1 MVRCYTGIIENDRGR
16 TSYQSARRA
25 HRRGD
30 VSRGKEFVRN
40 QTGRRGG
47 DTPITG
53 FIEHDPELA
62 EFDSCIA
69 SNDTVIIGN
78 AGANGDTIENSTE
91 RIKAGLRARTTLSI
105 RRKTTAGGRAGVGQL
120 PRFVR
125 RQWAGGCGSN
135 HSLDRQLRPRS
146 SSRLHAYPVA
156 LGSRARVESRSADY
170 VQTIRLGNRELNR
183 T

>member
-1 MVRCYTGIIENDRGR
+1 MVRCYTGIIKNDRGR

-62 EFDSCIA
+62 EFASCIT
-69 SNDTVIIGN
+69 SNDTVIMAAMQTTPSKIP
-78 AGANGDTIENSTE
+78 EE
-91 RIKAGLRARTTLSI
+91 EKLLYARTTLSI
-105 RRKTTAGGRAGVGQL
+105 RRRNRWVRAGVGQL
-120 PRFVR
+120 PRLFDANGR
-125 RQWAGGCGSN
+125 AGGSN
-135 HSLDRQLRPRS
+135 NSLDRQPALDQAAVSALHSGARKLSAVIS
-146 SSRLHAYPVA
+146 SCQWFKP
-156 LGSRARVESRSADY
+156 
-170 VQTIRLGNRELNR
+170 
-183 T
+183 

>member
-30 VSRGKEFVRN
+30 VSRRKQFVRD

-47 DTPITG
+47 DTPITR
-53 FIEHDPELA
+53 FIKHDRELA

-69 SNDTVIIGN
+69 SNDAVIIGN
-78 AGANGDTIENSTE
+78 AGSNGDTIENPTD

-105 RRKTTAGGRAGVGQL
+105 RRKTTAGCRAGVGQL

-125 RQWAGGCGSN
+125 RQWAGCCGAN
-135 HSLDRQLRPRS
+135 NSLDRQLRPRS
-146 SSRLHAYPVA
+146 SSRLRTSRVA
-156 LGSRARVESRSADY
+156 LGSRARVESRRADY
-170 VQTIRLGNRELNR
+170 VQTIRLVG
-183 T
+183 TP